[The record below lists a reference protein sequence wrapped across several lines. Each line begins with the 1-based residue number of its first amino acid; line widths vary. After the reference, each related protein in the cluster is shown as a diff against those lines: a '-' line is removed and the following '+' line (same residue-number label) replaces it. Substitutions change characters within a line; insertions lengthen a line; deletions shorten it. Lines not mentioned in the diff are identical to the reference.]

1 MTQQQ
6 LDQAV
11 AMATGE
17 DVRDVRHLGFSIADP
32 AEVLFDPEPYL
43 PPQVVDWDLLDLER
57 NVACFT

>member
-32 AEVLFDPEPYL
+32 AEVLFDPYL

-57 NVACFT
+57 NVACFA